1 MEATATHRNAEALV
15 GQPGLGGGRLN
26 LTTRTIVTYG
36 PPHVKRCKAFP
47 RPGVV
52 LFPRKAAGLIDCMQ
66 EVLDNCR
73 LSWLERAILGRVKTR
88 LARSISLAMRG
99 ES

>member
-1 MEATATHRNAEALV
+1 MEATATPRNAEALV
-15 GQPGLGGGRLN
+15 GQPGLGGGAIH
-26 LTTRTIVTYG
+26 LTTKASITWPFPR
-36 PPHVKRCKAFP
+36 VKRCKAIP